1 MIKKQ
6 IENLIEVLKQEK
18 NAERQIEYVLG
29 MVDAAVNYA
38 RSIVIMETR
47 MKSLKFRLEPAEYQ
61 VEVEAMDKKRRLTH
75 NAFIS
80 KLDIV
85 NRICTNHNLPVI
97 YTGENN
103 RAEKGEFAFDI
114 VESYKVNVRG

>member
-1 MIKKQ
+1 VIKKQ

-103 RAEKGEFAFDI
+103 RADKGEFAFDI

>member
-6 IENLIEVLKQEK
+6 IENLIEVLKQEE

-29 MVDAAVNYA
+29 MVDAAVSYV
-38 RSIVIMETR
+38 RSIVVMETR
-47 MKSLKFRLEPAEYQ
+47 MKSLKFRLDPVEYQ
-61 VEVEAMDKKRRLTH
+61 AEVEAMDKKRRLAH

-85 NRICTNHNLPVI
+85 NRICTNHNLPSI

-103 RAEKGEFAFDI
+103 RADKGEFAFDI

>member
-1 MIKKQ
+1 VIKKQ